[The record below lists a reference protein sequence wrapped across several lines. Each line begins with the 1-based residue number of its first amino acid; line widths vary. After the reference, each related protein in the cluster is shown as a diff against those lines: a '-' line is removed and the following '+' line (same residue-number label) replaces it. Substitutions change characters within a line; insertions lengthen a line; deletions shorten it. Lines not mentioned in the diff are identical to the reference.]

1 MERNAAT
8 DVEETRHLRVF
19 AFHGKIA
26 VTGDE
31 DDPVDGVL
39 KNAVCRTKLEST
51 GIWDASPVREED
63 L

>member
-1 MERNAAT
+1 MVLLVAWADNAFQCKDLMERNAAT

-39 KNAVCRTKLEST
+39 DRAAC
-51 GIWDASPVREED
+51 
-63 L
+63 